1 MYFSAI
7 CAFLNTKEV
16 DYEVTKVS
24 TKYTLIQSLEGVAVL
39 YTKEFPDTAVNE
51 SIFIK
56 RETSCYGNFTMFKFT
71 YEAKHIQTASITT
84 EAVVDALD
92 SCEPKCW

>member
-1 MYFSAI
+1 MYFSVI
-7 CAFLNTKEV
+7 CAFLNIKEV

-24 TKYTLIQSLEGVAVL
+24 TKYTLIQSLEDVAVL
-39 YTKEFPDTAVNE
+39 YTKEFPDT
-51 SIFIK
+51 

-84 EAVVDALD
+84 EAVVYALD